1 MKTMTVAFIGHR
13 NLRQN
18 RETAKIINTVIYKLI
33 NEVNAETFLFG
44 GVGHFDDV
52 SLAVVTYLK
61 QNISSYSTN
70 KYSFKISDDKQY
82 V

>member
-33 NEVNAETFLFG
+33 NEVNAETFCLEEL
-44 GVGHFDDV
+44 D
-52 SLAVVTYLK
+52 
-61 QNISSYSTN
+61 ISTM
-70 KYSFKISDDKQY
+70 
-82 V
+82 